1 MTVFRK
7 MNWGA
12 LVHEYDLDGA
22 RLLPW
27 KGLKS
32 PFGGA
37 WCVVRP
43 GTESRRHAHDEYEL
57 FIVIDGCAQV
67 RVGEELIDAQKGD
80 QVLLPLN
87 AEHSVINSS
96 EEDFH
101 FYSIWWDKESALGF
115 LASLEAQ

>member
-7 MNWGA
+7 MNWGG
-12 LVHEYDLDGA
+12 LVHEYDLDGS

-27 KGLKS
+27 EGMKS

-57 FIVIDGCAQV
+57 FIVIEGCAEV
-67 RVGEELIDAQKGD
+67 RVGERSLLAEKGD
-80 QVLLPLN
+80 LVLLPLN
-87 AEHSVINSS
+87 TEHSVKNSS
-96 EEDFH
+96 ESDFH
-101 FYSIWWDKESALGF
+101 FYSIWWDKESTNNF
-115 LASLEAQ
+115 LVSLEDK